1 MFYLNLKI
9 RDMND
14 SIKITVEG
22 GTGTGKS
29 TMMYLIQRMLQLHG
43 FDVDVMD
50 EEMTMGMTQPRW
62 NNKMQ
67 TGLINGSI
75 QGIKSKY
82 RDFDYGPIQISE
94 KYTH

>member
-1 MFYLNLKI
+1 
-9 RDMND
+9 
-14 SIKITVEG
+14 
-22 GTGTGKS
+22 
-29 TMMYLIQRMLQLHG
+29 
-43 FDVDVMD
+43 
-50 EEMTMGMTQPRW
+50 
-62 NNKMQ
+62 MQ